1 MLTGIE
7 TVGLV
12 LATFPLLIAALDHY
26 KAGLE
31 PFQTYSHY
39 KLRLIE
45 LKGDLAFHRA
55 KFLQSLTLLLN
66 RCVQP
71 KVLGQL
77 LGDPGG
83 REWKEPDL
91 AARLSKCLGSFDFSV
106 FMDIVSGFKATLD
119 ELYTKLDVDQDG
131 QVQLPLSLQLPRLIV
146 RVAQVVRQRCVRAS
160 IPSNKV
166 LVPPS
171 R

>member
-7 TVGLV
+7 TAGLV
-12 LATFPLLIAALDHY
+12 LAIFPLLIAALDHY

-31 PFQTYSHY
+31 PLQTYSNY

-66 RCVQP
+66 RCIEP

-77 LGDPGG
+77 LSDPGG
-83 REWKEPDL
+83 RQWKEQDL

-106 FMDIVSGFKATLD
+106 FIDIVSGFKATLD
-119 ELYTKLDVDQDG
+119 ELYMKLDVDQDG
-131 QVQLPLSLQLPRLIV
+131 KVQLLLPVQPPKLIV
-146 RVAQVVRQRCVRAS
+146 RAA
-160 IPSNKV
+160 
-166 LVPPS
+166 
-171 R
+171 